1 MFQGI
6 ELEPFH
12 QTNEQE
18 KPTTIRC
25 IYCWYNIYT
34 IIKIY
39 PWHPVKL
46 KIPNYY
52 RKYSKENRFKKHFL
66 NLRKFLIVNHTIHTK
81 INLKKHFFWLGKG
94 SKNTLKGKT
103 LPTTKAIKDEH
114 EFSLSF
120 KISVE
125 DHPASKKIV
134 NAGCYLYKTNLT
146 TLHIVQVGNKYK
158 EFNILFIPLLS

>member
-25 IYCWYNIYT
+25 YNIYT

-39 PWHPVKL
+39 PWHPMKL

-52 RKYSKENRFKKHFL
+52 RKYNKENRFKKHFL

-81 INLKKHFFWLGKG
+81 INFKKKKKELFLVGEKDPKVHSKAKHFQPQRQ
-94 SKNTLKGKT
+94 SKMN
-103 LPTTKAIKDEH
+103 ISSVYH
-114 EFSLSF
+114 SN
-120 KISVE
+120 SVE

-146 TLHIVQVGNKYK
+146 TLHIVQVGNKSK
-158 EFNILFIPLLS
+158 EFNNLFIPLLS